1 MGYQS
6 GRNILVA
13 YKEET
18 AYGELPAASGSKI
31 FRPNTGGL
39 NLTKGTIQSGEN
51 RRDGMT
57 TRARHGQRNLAGSY
71 SGDLS
76 LGSYDDLIAAVF
88 RGTFDVPLAL
98 TGLSL
103 TVDEVARTI
112 TRSSGSWIS
121 DGLKVGDIVRF
132 GSFTT
137 AANNN
142 RNLRVTGVT
151 ATVLTVAEDDLIA
164 VAVAETAVTLSRPKK
179 VIQGLTP
186 RSFAFEEYEAD
197 IDGSEVALG
206 VRVGSMQ
213 VQLQPNGMAVLT
225 FNFVGQDSTVLEGAA
240 APHFTSP
247 VATTSIGLTAV
258 EAVIRLGDEDLVDLT
273 SLDFTVDL
281 RAAGTE
287 VVARTTTPDV
297 FTNNATVEG
306 NMSALRKDFTRVKN
320 FLAEDVL
327 SLHLLFAENESEPKD
342 FAAFYLGNLTL
353 GSASKSE
360 LGADGPR
367 TQTLSLNIGKD
378 ERGGAFDPTMIKF
391 QTSAV

>member
-18 AYGELPAASGSKI
+18 AYGELPTSMGAKV

-39 NLTKGTIQSGEN
+39 NLTKGTIQSNEN

-88 RGTFDVPLAL
+88 RGTFDAPLAL
-98 TGLSL
+98 SGLSL
-103 TVDEVARTI
+103 TVDDVARTF
-112 TRSSGSWIS
+112 TRSFGSWIT
-121 DGLKVGDIVRF
+121 DGVKVGDVVRF
-132 GSFTT
+132 DDFTT
-137 AANNN
+137 VGNND
-142 RNLRVTGVT
+142 RNFRVTGVT
-151 ATVLTVAEDDLIA
+151 ATVLTVADEPVE
-164 VAVAETAVTLSRPKK
+164 VAVAETGVTLSRPKK
-179 VIQGLTP
+179 VLQGLTP

-213 VQLQPNGMAVLT
+213 LQLQPNGMAVLT
-225 FNFVGQDSTVLEGAA
+225 FNFAGQNSDVLEGAD

-258 EAVIRLGDEDLVDLT
+258 EAVIRIGDEDLVDLT
-273 SLDFTVDL
+273 SLDITVDL

-297 FTNNATVEG
+297 FTNNATIEG
-306 NMSALRKDFTRVKN
+306 NMTALRKDFTRVKN

-327 SLHLLFAENESEPKD
+327 SLHLLFAENEAEPKG

>member
-18 AYGELPAASGSKI
+18 SYGELPTSTGAKV

-39 NLTKGTIQSGEN
+39 NLTKGTIQSNEN

-76 LGSYDDLIAAVF
+76 LGSFDDLIAAVF
-88 RGTFDVPLAL
+88 RGTFDAPLAL

-103 TVDEVARTI
+103 TVDDVARTF
-112 TRSSGSWIS
+112 TRSAGSWIA
-121 DGLKVGDIVRF
+121 DGVKVGDVVRF
-132 GSFTT
+132 GGFVT
-137 AANNN
+137 AANND
-142 RNLRVTGVT
+142 RNLRVTGVS
-151 ATVLTVAEDDLIA
+151 ATVLTVAEDDLA
-164 VAVAETAVTLSRPKK
+164 EVAVAETAVTLDRPKK

-213 VQLQPNGMAVLT
+213 IQLQPNGMAILT
-225 FNFVGQDSTVLEGAA
+225 FNFAGQDSDVLEGAD
-240 APHFTSP
+240 APHFTNP

-273 SLDFTVDL
+273 SLDITVDL

-306 NMSALRKDFTRVKN
+306 NMTALRKDFTRVKN

-327 SLHLLFAENESEPKD
+327 SLHLLFAGNEAEPRD
-342 FAAFYLGNLTL
+342 FAAFYIGNLTL
-353 GSASKSE
+353 ASASKSE

-367 TQTLSLNIGKD
+367 TQTIGLNIGKD
-378 ERGGAFDPTMIKF
+378 ERGGAYDPTMIKF

>member
-18 AYGELPAASGSKI
+18 AYGELPAASGAKV

-39 NLTKGTIQSGEN
+39 NLTKGTIQSNEN

-57 TRARHGQRNLAGSY
+57 TRARHGQRSLAGSY
-71 SGDLS
+71 GGDIS
-76 LGSYDDLIAAVF
+76 LGSFDDLIAAVF
-88 RGTFDVPLAL
+88 RGTFDAPLAL

-103 TVDEVARTI
+103 TVDDVARTF
-112 TRSSGSWIS
+112 TRSSGSWIT
-121 DGLKVGDIVRF
+121 DGVKVGDVVRF
-132 GSFTT
+132 DDFTT
-137 AANNN
+137 VGNND
-142 RNLRVTGVT
+142 RNFRVTGVT
-151 ATVLTVAEDDLIA
+151 ATVLTVADEP
-164 VAVAETAVTLSRPKK
+164 VEVTVAETGVTMSRPKK

-213 VQLQPNGMAVLT
+213 IQLQPNGMGVLT
-225 FNFVGQDSTVLEGAA
+225 FNFAGQDSTVLEGAD
-240 APHFTSP
+240 APHFSSP
-247 VATTSIGLTAV
+247 VATTSIGMTAV
-258 EAVIRLGDEDLVDLT
+258 EAAIRLGDEDLVDLT
-273 SLDFTVDL
+273 SLDITVDL
-281 RAAGTE
+281 RAAGAE
-287 VVARTTTPDV
+287 VVGRTTTPDV

-306 NMSALRKDFTRVKN
+306 NMTALRKDFARVKN

-327 SLHLLFAENESEPKD
+327 SLHLMFTENESEPRD
-342 FAAFYLGNLTL
+342 FAAFYIGNLTL
-353 GSASKSE
+353 ASASKSE

-367 TQTLSLNIGKD
+367 TQTIGLNIGKD